1 MDRVAMGLSTEQLTQ
16 LDFFFA
22 TVIVVQWR
30 LDNLENDLRVNVKRQ
45 DLDIKVINSASSR

>member
-1 MDRVAMGLSTEQLTQ
+1 MGLSTEQLTQ